1 LGYILAQKYLLISSL
16 DQTLW
21 RSALLATF
29 NVPDVLVLDTKYRKL
44 VKSWST
50 AVFNSSN
57 KRGLGVNIT

>member
-1 LGYILAQKYLLISSL
+1 MSLFSVVLTLSNGVKFPLGYILAQKYLLISSL

-44 VKSWST
+44 VKS
-50 AVFNSSN
+50 
-57 KRGLGVNIT
+57 